1 MKLQTKPVRGGF
13 TLVELLV
20 VITIIA
26 ILASFAVPVFNR
38 VVARAQQS
46 KTVNNTRQIALA
58 CRLFAQANNGIF
70 PVGVEG
76 VPATTSEGA
85 YQALFDAGEIDLEAL
100 FWNPRA
106 THACSQQTPNEDGT
120 LQPGEN
126 AFGYVRGLNDTS
138 PGNPPLIVEAWTSQN
153 TWATDAGHPWER
165 QVVVALVDASTNV
178 LSTDTSNQ
186 VKVPAGAQQVDLL
199 STQNLPTGAEYL
211 DTGGNTN

>member
-70 PVGVEG
+70 PVGVDG
-76 VPATTSEGA
+76 VPATNSEGA

-153 TWATDAGHPWER
+153 TWDTAQGHPWER